1 MFLVNRFTIAP
12 RAPVISVGGTLA
24 AICPPRLERIVI
36 PAPWRHRA
44 AQTCDSSAIHGVRAH
59 KERRRRI
66 LVAKRKAVASRAK
79 QEPGRGRWR
88 ESEAEV
94 GLVNERRLGSG
105 GNGQPPTRPR
115 SAQPPLLGVAA
126 AAPAARYRA
135 VQPRRVLRAARNAR
149 RGVVG
154 RARSGALPLP
164 GHPPGRRGLRA
175 PAARQPRRRAG
186 AVAARDLLP
195 RPLPRGLHERGRR

>member
-36 PAPWRHRA
+36 PAAWRHRA

-79 QEPGRGRWR
+79 RNSRPGADRATSATVPVLVQGASGR
-88 ESEAEV
+88 
-94 GLVNERRLGSG
+94 L
-105 GNGQPPTRPR
+105 P
-115 SAQPPLLGVAA
+115 AQS
-126 AAPAARYRA
+126 
-135 VQPRRVLRAARNAR
+135 AR
-149 RGVVG
+149 R
-154 RARSGALPLP
+154 RC
-164 GHPPGRRGLRA
+164 
-175 PAARQPRRRAG
+175 
-186 AVAARDLLP
+186 
-195 RPLPRGLHERGRR
+195 